1 MKPITIVVL
10 AAGAS
15 TRLGHPKQLV
25 VWRGETLVHRAA
37 RIAVESD
44 IGPVRVVTGARGDE
58 VARAVSDLP
67 VTCIHN
73 PHASEGLSS
82 SIHRGLEGL
91 DTNVLLLT
99 CDQPLLTPDH
109 LLALADTRRFT
120 QASIIASAYEGV
132 VGVPTLIAH
141 ELLPEL
147 RALQGDQG
155 ARALFEGRA
164 VEPVVFDG
172 GGLDVDTEEDIL
184 QLRERAGSLY

>member
-1 MKPITIVVL
+1 MKTITVVVL

-25 VWRGETLVHRAA
+25 VWRGETLVRRAA

-44 IGPVRVVTGARGDE
+44 VGPVRVVTGARADE
-58 VARAVSDLP
+58 VAQSVRDLP
-67 VTCIHN
+67 VTCVYN
-73 PHASEGLSS
+73 PRASEGLSS
-82 SIHRGLEGL
+82 SIRQGLEGL
-91 DTNVLLLT
+91 DTAVLLLT

-120 QASIIASAYEGV
+120 RAPIIASSYEGI
-132 VGVPTLIAH
+132 VGVPALFSQ

-155 ARALFEGRA
+155 ARTLFEGRA

-172 GGLDVDTEEDIL
+172 GGLDVDTEEDVL
-184 QLRERAGSLY
+184 QLRERAGTLY